1 MPLTCVLP
9 AVVPNPQ
16 SHARTLLL
24 CLSLSLPFARPT
36 FAKGKTQ
43 YEYRTYIR
51 YLLYI
56 FCLLGGLRTVNKI
69 FQLGCLLYAAQR
81 TCFAWVCMRVWEW
94 VCVSI
99 CECVWVSESL
109 SGRLEPVWSACSCT
123 TERKEARRTEGERER
138 ESEREG
144 AYNRVEHRKLFIL
157 FLCFNL
163 YLIPF
168 LCSLF
173 FRLPRF
179 NMHFNQNVYVMYVK
193 SRYQNVAILK
203 KYIEI
208 GAHTTKYK

>member
-1 MPLTCVLP
+1 MPLTCLLP
-9 AVVPNPQ
+9 AVVPNPPIPC
-16 SHARTLLL
+16 SLPLP
-24 CLSLSLPFARPT
+24 LSLSLPLYSFYIC
-36 FAKGKTQ
+36 KGQ
-43 YEYRTYIR
+43 NSIYI
-51 YLLYI
+51 YI

-69 FQLGCLLYAAQR
+69 FQLGCLLHVAQR
-81 TCFAWVCMRVWEW
+81 TCLAWVC
-94 VCVSI
+94 VCV
-99 CECVWVSESL
+99 CVRVSL
-109 SGRLEPVWSACSCT
+109 WSACSCT
-123 TERKEARRTEGERER
+123 AERKESRHAEGERER
-138 ESEREG
+138 ERV
-144 AYNRVEHRKLFIL
+144 YNRVEHRKLFIL

-163 YLIPF
+163 YLIQF

>member
-1 MPLTCVLP
+1 MRASGRC
-9 AVVPNPQ
+9 PQ
-16 SHARTLLL
+16 SPIPCSHPPP
-24 CLSLSLPFARPT
+24 LSLSLSRSLALHLQR
-36 FAKGKTQ
+36 AKLNMNIVHI
-43 YEYRTYIR
+43 YDIY
-51 YLLYI
+51 YI
-56 FCLLGGLRTVNKI
+56 FFV
-69 FQLGCLLYAAQR
+69 FWEAYAQLTKYFNLAG
-81 TCFAWVCMRVWEW
+81 FCMRRKGLALHECVWEW
-94 VCVSI
+94 EWMCVSI

-123 TERKEARRTEGERER
+123 TERKEARRTEGERV
-138 ESEREG
+138 
-144 AYNRVEHRKLFIL
+144 YNRVEHRKLFIL